1 MTSIRSNAAADLS
14 GAEPCRSSLCP
25 DMLHAI
31 LAGASFT
38 LNHDVV
44 LSCTMCTDRRDFLR
58 LSAGVAG
65 ATLLGRSLAY
75 ADTESLEPTPQV
87 TQPEAIR
94 RLRRMTDKVV
104 PITLDERK
112 ARIEKA
118 QKLMRDQRIDAMY
131 LEPASSMFYYTG
143 MRWGTSER
151 MFALVIPARGEL
163 AWICPKFEEERAREL
178 IQMGNDV
185 RTWEEDE
192 SPYQRVAEVFRD
204 RGIRTGTIGIEERV
218 RFFLYDGIRLAA
230 PALKFVSATPIT
242 AGGRMYKSPAEIS
255 LLQIANDITLVAYK
269 ATRDSMTEGMTQGE
283 FAGNCAAAFRA
294 LGTSG
299 GIFVSF
305 GKYTAFPH
313 GSSTPQRLQQG
324 DVVLMDGG
332 CSVEG
337 YQSDITR
344 TFVFGKPTDRQRQI
358 WNLERKAQDAAFAA
372 AKVGAPCESVD
383 AAARKVITD
392 AGFGP
397 DYKVPGL
404 PHRTGHGIGLDGHE
418 WTNFVRGNK
427 TPIQPGM
434 CFSDE
439 PTIVMYGE
447 FGVRLEDCLH
457 IGSDGP
463 HFFTEQS
470 PAIDQ
475 PFPKASS

>member
-1 MTSIRSNAAADLS
+1 
-14 GAEPCRSSLCP
+14 
-25 DMLHAI
+25 
-31 LAGASFT
+31 
-38 LNHDVV
+38 
-44 LSCTMCTDRRDFLR
+44 MCTDRRDFLR
-58 LSAGVAG
+58 LSAGMAG
-65 ATLLGRSLAY
+65 ATLLGSSMVHAQQG
-75 ADTESLEPTPQV
+75 S
-87 TQPEAIR
+87 QPEAIR
-94 RLRRMTDKVV
+94 RLRRMTDNVV
-104 PITLDERK
+104 PITPDERK
-112 ARIEKA
+112 ARIAKA
-118 QKLMRDQRIDAMY
+118 QKLMVEQKIDAIY
-131 LEPASSMFYYTG
+131 LEPGSSMSYYTG

-163 AWICPKFEEERAREL
+163 AWVCPKFEEERAREL
-178 IQMGNDV
+178 IQMGSTDI

-192 SPYQRVAEVFRD
+192 SPYKRVAEIFKD
-204 RGIRTGTIGIEERV
+204 RGVRTGTVGIEERV

-230 PALKFVSATPIT
+230 PHLKFVSATPIT
-242 AGGRMYKSPAEIS
+242 AGCRMFKSPAE
-255 LLQIANDITLVAYK
+255 LALMQIANDITIVAYK
-269 ATRDSMTEGMTQGE
+269 ATRDSMREGMTQGE

-305 GKYTAFPH
+305 GKFTAFPH
-313 GSSTPQRLQQG
+313 GSSKPQLLQEG

-332 CSVEG
+332 CSIEG

-344 TFVFGKPTDRQRQI
+344 TFVFGKANDRQRQI
-358 WNLERKAQDAAFAA
+358 WDLEKKSQDAGFAA
-372 AKVGAPCESVD
+372 AKVGAPCEAVD

-439 PTIVMYGE
+439 PTIVIYGE
-447 FGVRLEDCLH
+447 FGIRLEDCLY
-457 IGSDGP
+457 ITPDGP
-463 HFFTEQS
+463 KFFTKQS
-470 PAIDQ
+470 ESIDE
-475 PFPKASS
+475 PF